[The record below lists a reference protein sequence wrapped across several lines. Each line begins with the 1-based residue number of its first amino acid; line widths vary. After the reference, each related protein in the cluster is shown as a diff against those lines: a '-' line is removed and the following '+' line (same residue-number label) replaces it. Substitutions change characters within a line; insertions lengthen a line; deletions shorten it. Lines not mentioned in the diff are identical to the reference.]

1 MSLAGDSRVTA
12 AGLLAT
18 AALGVA
24 AGLPVCVPLPAARG
38 SGADVR
44 MSKRGYSSV
53 PRSALRTRRVLRGL
67 AQLYRG
73 AVISPPPDKRPHIQR
88 SMQPGSR

>member
-44 MSKRGYSSV
+44 MSKR
-53 PRSALRTRRVLRGL
+53 VL
-67 AQLYRG
+67 Q
-73 AVISPPPDKRPHIQR
+73 STP
-88 SMQPGSR
+88 

>member
-67 AQLYRG
+67 STLQSSHLR
-73 AVISPPPDKRPHIQR
+73 PQKRPHIQR
-88 SMQPGSR
+88 SIQPGR